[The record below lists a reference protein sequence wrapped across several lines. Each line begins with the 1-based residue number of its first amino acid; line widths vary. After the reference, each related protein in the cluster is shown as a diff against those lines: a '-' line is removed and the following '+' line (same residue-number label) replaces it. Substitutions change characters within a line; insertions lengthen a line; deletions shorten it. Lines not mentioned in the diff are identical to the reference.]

1 MPKLTPYPYGSGLA
15 GANRSRGT
23 IVLSEFTHQYCHHL
37 SNFPKIRQLF
47 SSSGFDI
54 HEKPRHDTH
63 NYNLNLQEVY
73 VRGLL
78 VQDNS
83 GLHVRFY
90 PNIYCPHGGRE
101 MERKRRRRI

>member
-47 SSSGFDI
+47 SSSGFHIHGFLLEKHGHDI
-54 HEKPRHDTH
+54 H
-63 NYNLNLQEVY
+63 NYNLTLQEVE
-73 VRGLL
+73 VRGFLI
-78 VQDNS
+78 QDT
-83 GLHVRFY
+83 LEY
-90 PNIYCPHGGRE
+90 
-101 MERKRRRRI
+101 M